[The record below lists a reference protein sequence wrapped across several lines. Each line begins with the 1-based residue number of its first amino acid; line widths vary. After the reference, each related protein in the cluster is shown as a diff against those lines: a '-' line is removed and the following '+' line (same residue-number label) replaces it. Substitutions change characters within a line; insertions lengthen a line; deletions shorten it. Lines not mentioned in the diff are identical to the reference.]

1 MYDWMKLILTK
12 SWLGLQE
19 FLIEVGHEADGISR
33 NGDFDTP
40 LHVAVEFSE
49 AVAKLLAK
57 RFPRCITFRNK
68 KGADPVRL
76 AANHFAPPSPF
87 FILFYFLKKPPP
99 PPQQFVFVLSSVYMR
114 PSFSLSSSEIFCYF
128 EVKAGGKRKKRKKIN
143 PFQGTKKQADHAG
156 LQNTQCLTPSYSH
169 IPLSRSTAS
178 VQSTPT
184 SSSPGSRHG
193 RKYSASLRLCL
204 WTVEMHSGFA
214 GGRSGPG
221 DDKWLE
227 LDSG

>member
-40 LHVAVEFSE
+40 LHVAVESSE

-57 RFPRCITFRNK
+57 RFPRCIAFRNK

-87 FILFYFLKKPPP
+87 FFYFIFLKKPPP
-99 PPQQFVFVLSSVYMR
+99 PHNLSLCYHLYTCAP
-114 PSFSLSSSEIFCYF
+114 PSPYH
-128 EVKAGGKRKKRKKIN
+128 
-143 PFQGTKKQADHAG
+143 P
-156 LQNTQCLTPSYSH
+156 
-169 IPLSRSTAS
+169 
-178 VQSTPT
+178 
-184 SSSPGSRHG
+184 
-193 RKYSASLRLCL
+193 RKYSAISKLGQGQKER
-204 WTVEMHSGFA
+204 
-214 GGRSGPG
+214 
-221 DDKWLE
+221 KKN
-227 LDSG
+227 

>member
-1 MYDWMKLILTK
+1 MTSPYFIYKSFLEKEKEKKNPLPKCSSPLLKIVILLTPRPTFPPNRKRCHMYDWMKLILTK
-12 SWLGLQE
+12 SWLRLQE

-57 RFPRCITFRNK
+57 RFPRCIAFRNK

-99 PPQQFVFVLSSVYMR
+99 PPQFVFVLSSVYMR

-128 EVKAGGKRKKRKKIN
+128 EVGAGGKRKKEKN
-143 PFQGTKKQADHAG
+143 
-156 LQNTQCLTPSYSH
+156 
-169 IPLSRSTAS
+169 
-178 VQSTPT
+178 
-184 SSSPGSRHG
+184 
-193 RKYSASLRLCL
+193 
-204 WTVEMHSGFA
+204 
-214 GGRSGPG
+214 
-221 DDKWLE
+221 
-227 LDSG
+227 